1 LPPASPPKAKVLVS
15 AFDGTRTLIPS
26 GKSLL
31 FRFLD
36 GTQKQVL
43 LKSQKKPQLKAAL
56 PFANN
61 FTDRYTVIVS
71 GKGYRQAGFHPVP
84 LDSNA
89 ETLVDLMLLPNDAT
103 FRFHEAR
110 WSVLRLTHPKW
121 TTFLKGTL
129 SEAKAE
135 ERHGQWMEDT
145 PEHLAAFL
153 NFAEAMDDVRFR
165 IGTGFDCLKQP
176 LTNRLPEDFLVD
188 RFFAFADAV
197 VVQLVE
203 DAVREGTFEPANS
216 SLHPG
221 ATRSFKEVRFG
232 EANLQVT
239 LHEKDRKVIGGV
251 KCVKV
256 EIDMDYFRDPAAHLL
271 LEVLPNQFGG
281 STDPR
286 QIYVLRWIAGR
297 RARVSE
303 FNPPYH
309 IAV

>member
-1 LPPASPPKAKVLVS
+1 LPPANPPKAKVLVS
-15 AFDGTRTLIPS
+15 AFDGTRNLIPA

-36 GTQKQVL
+36 GTQKPVL
-43 LKSQKKPQLKAAL
+43 TKSQKKPQLKAAL

-61 FTDRYTVIVS
+61 FADRYSVIVS

-84 LDSNA
+84 LDSDTQ
-89 ETLVDLMLLPNDAT
+89 TLVDLMLLPKNAA
-103 FRFHEAR
+103 FRFHDAR
-110 WSVLRLTHPKW
+110 WSLLRLSHPHW
-121 TTFLKGTL
+121 TAFLKGTL

-135 ERHGQWMEDT
+135 ERHSEWMEDA

-165 IGTGFDCLKQP
+165 IGTGFDYLKQS
-176 LTNRLPEDFLVD
+176 LTNQLPKDFLVD
-188 RFFAFADAV
+188 RFFAFADLELVA
-197 VVQLVE
+197 QVE

-232 EANLQVT
+232 EANLQIT
-239 LHEKDRKVIGGV
+239 LHEKDRKVIGAV

-256 EIDMDYFRDPAAHLL
+256 EIDMDYFRDPLAHLL

-286 QIYVLRWIAGR
+286 QIYMLRWIAGR
-297 RARVSE
+297 RAGLPE
-303 FNPPYH
+303 FNPPYQ

>member
-15 AFDGTRTLIPS
+15 AFDGTRKLIPD

-36 GTQKQVL
+36 GTQKPVL
-43 LKSQKKPQLKAAL
+43 TKSQKKPQLRAAL
-56 PFANN
+56 PFADN

-71 GKGYRQAGFHPVP
+71 GKGYRQAGFHPVL
-84 LDSNA
+84 LDSSA
-89 ETLVDLMLLPNDAT
+89 ETLVDLMLLPKKAT
-103 FRFHEAR
+103 FRFHDAR
-110 WSVLRLTHPKW
+110 WSLLRLSHPHW
-121 TTFLKGTL
+121 TAFLKGTL

-135 ERHGQWMEDT
+135 ERHGEWMEDA

-153 NFAEAMDDVRFR
+153 NFAEALDDVRFR
-165 IGTGFDCLKQP
+165 IGTAFDYLKQP
-176 LTNRLPEDFLVD
+176 LTNQLPQDFLVD
-188 RFFAFADAV
+188 RFFAFADTELVA
-197 VVQLVE
+197 QVE
-203 DAVREGTFEPANS
+203 DAVREGAFEAANS

-221 ATRSFKEVRFG
+221 ATRSFKERRFG
-232 EANLQVT
+232 EANLQIT

-256 EIDMDYFRDPAAHLL
+256 EIDMDYFRDQLAHLL

-281 STDPR
+281 ATDPR

-297 RARVSE
+297 RAGVSE
-303 FNPPYH
+303 FDPPYH
-309 IAV
+309 IA

>member
-15 AFDGTRTLIPS
+15 AFDGTRTLIPE

-43 LKSQKKPQLKAAL
+43 AKSKKTPQLRAAL
-56 PFANN
+56 PFADN

-84 LDSNA
+84 LLSNE
-89 ETLVDLMLLPNDAT
+89 ETLVDLMLLPKEAT
-103 FRFHEAR
+103 YRFHDAR

-121 TTFLKGTL
+121 TAFLKGTL
-129 SEAKAE
+129 SEGKAE
-135 ERHGQWMEDT
+135 ERHAEWMEDA
-145 PEHLAAFL
+145 PEPLAAFL
-153 NFAEAMDDVRFR
+153 NFAEALDDVRFR
-165 IGTGFDCLKQP
+165 IGTGFDYLKQP
-176 LTNRLPEDFLVD
+176 LTNRLPEDFLGD
-188 RFFAFADAV
+188 RFFAFADLELVA
-197 VVQLVE
+197 QVE
-203 DAVREGTFEPANS
+203 DAVREGVFEPANS

-232 EANLQVT
+232 EANLQIT
-239 LHEKDRKVIGGV
+239 LHENDRKAIGGV
-251 KCVKV
+251 SCLKI
-256 EIDMDYFRDPAAHLL
+256 EIDMDYFRDPLAHLL

-281 STDPR
+281 ATDPR
-286 QIYVLRWIAGR
+286 QVYMLRWIAGR
-297 RARVSE
+297 RAGVPE